1 MEPQYPGV
9 AEDIVNLGECWDK
22 GLLKEHTD
30 EIIRLTGECNGR
42 FQRAYRYLSAC
53 GSLDGDT
60 SKVVLENVN
69 IKKLEGYTA
78 GVAKRLFG
86 KARRDKGSEKT
97 WYLSAISPDGILF
110 FEDTISLLCPDIY
123 YFDDEFGVV
132 SGLILSSLR
141 RYALESGYDIISC
154 YCSMSPLSRIEHLLI
169 PALGT
174 AFITA
179 SSWHMTKAEPF
190 RRIHARRFTDS
201 QAISR
206 RRQRISFNRK
216 AQRELLAEAV
226 ANLSEARKL
235 RGSLKKIYAQSMD
248 FSAVDKITG
257 SLTDRILGGR

>member
-1 MEPQYPGV
+1 MLEPKYPG
-9 AEDIVNLGECWDK
+9 ATDSIINLGEFWDRRV
-22 GLLKEHTD
+22 LAEHTEEIVKLTD
-30 EIIRLTGECNGR
+30 ECSGK

-60 SKVVLENVN
+60 TKVVLENVN
-69 IKKLEGYTA
+69 IKKLESYAA

-86 KARRDKGSEKT
+86 KAKRDKGSEKT

-110 FEDTISLLCPDIY
+110 FEDTINLLCPDIY
-123 YFDDEFGVV
+123 YFEDEFGVV

-141 RYALESGYDIISC
+141 RYALEAGYDIISC

-169 PALGT
+169 PSLGT

-190 RRIHARRFTDS
+190 RRIHARRFTDA
-201 QAISR
+201 QAISH

-226 ANLSEARKL
+226 SNLSEARKL
-235 RGSLKKIYAQSMD
+235 RNSLKKIYEESMD
-248 FSAVDKITG
+248 FTKVNETADALIHT
-257 SLTDRILGGR
+257 ILQG